1 MGELPDRCTLNLLT
15 VRTLRAALSLWV
27 APLLQSPLHLV
38 ADQKSGFCPIHPRHE
53 QLVVAGVAMAN
64 RRGDGESERSGVE
77 GPAGGAAAHSATATR
92 ARVMNDLFGT
102 IAGFD

>member
-1 MGELPDRCTLNLLT
+1 
-15 VRTLRAALSLWV
+15 
-27 APLLQSPLHLV
+27 
-38 ADQKSGFCPIHPRHE
+38 
-53 QLVVAGVAMAN
+53 MAN